1 MRKVVIDTNV
11 IVSASLSPKGN
22 PARIIALIAGSDDI
36 QLYYSVDILAEYTE
50 VLSRPYLK
58 ISPERQNGIISVIRQ
73 LGILIEPTISS
84 IPMPDESD
92 RVFYDRPSGRYLLP
106 AIQSISPLNLLLL
119 LPPIFLLKHKKTPI
133 R

>member
-11 IVSASLSPKGN
+11 IVSAALSPKGN
-22 PARIIALIAGSDDI
+22 PAKIIALIAGSDDI

-92 RVFYDRPSGRYLLP
+92 RVFYDTAKTIGAILITGNTKHFPSEPLIVTP
-106 AIQSISPLNLLLL
+106 AD
-119 LPPIFLLKHKKTPI
+119 FLAQA
-133 R
+133 